1 MSDTTVR
8 CPHCGKEFTLSDAVS
23 RDLEA
28 RLKSEYAEKFRAGVA
43 AKEREY
49 EEKIKAEKNR
59 LKEDA
64 RLRAEE
70 ATSALMADLKNQLTE
85 KKQQLDQA
93 QKLELELRRKQ
104 REMEDQE
111 RNLKLEI
118 TRTLDSE
125 RKKIWDEASAR
136 AVEDQRMRITEK
148 EKQLSDAQR
157 QVEEL
162 RRKLELTSQQAQGEA
177 QEIELEALLR
187 QEFRTDGIEP
197 VPKGMRGADILQ
209 HVHDDGGRGC
219 GTIIWES
226 KRTRAWGGDWIQKL
240 KDDQR
245 TSKADIAIIVSS
257 VLPKEIQRFGFL
269 DGVWVTDFASAAGI
283 ALALRYNLIQLA
295 YARNAVEST
304 NDKKELI
311 YHYLTG
317 PRFHQRVEA
326 ILEAFTA
333 MKEDL
338 EAEKHAME
346 RLWAK
351 RETQINRVLQSTA
364 GMHGDL
370 EGIIGS
376 ALPEVKILTLP
387 SGDQAD

>member
-209 HVHDDGGRGC
+209 HVHDDGGRVC

-333 MKEDL
+333 MKDDL